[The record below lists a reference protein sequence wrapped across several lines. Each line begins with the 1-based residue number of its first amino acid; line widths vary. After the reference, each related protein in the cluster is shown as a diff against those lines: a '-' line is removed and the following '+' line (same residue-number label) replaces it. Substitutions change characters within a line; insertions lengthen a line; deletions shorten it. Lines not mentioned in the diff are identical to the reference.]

1 MTLFIIGFALLLG
14 LIITLEVKSRKRE
27 KGNDQKYFDI
37 ATNAIADEL
46 IKFVEQTRESID
58 GLGYDTYR
66 KFVMLYAKGID
77 SIVTIR
83 LKEAKEKGYFER
95 IFFFEGEEHEFY
107 RFDVI
112 KDNEITIVAS
122 PVIPSINK
130 PFKRITIFKNGLFTA
145 LDFVKDEQ
153 SIDIFSIQ
161 TRLKKI
167 TDDLCKSLLTS
178 DSFEG
183 SVKASERL
191 KVLLDE
197 IRKNN
202 HEKTN

>member
-27 KGNDQKYFDI
+27 KESSFRTEN
-37 ATNAIADEL
+37 L
-46 IKFVEQTRESID
+46 IKESCND
-58 GLGYDTYR
+58 YRGRSLYDAKNIRTEIVRYSA
-66 KFVMLYAKGID
+66 MLYIKGVD
-77 SIVTIR
+77 AIVSKEVI
-83 LKEAKEKGYFER
+83 EAKERGYFDK
-95 IFFFEGEEHEFY
+95 IFIHNGKQYKFESFGQIIHDIISIIAKSLDGEPGGLE
-107 RFDVI
+107 V
-112 KDNEITIVAS
+112 
-122 PVIPSINK
+122 
-130 PFKRITIFKNGLFTA
+130 FKIYENGYFIWF
-145 LDFVKDEQ
+145 DFVKDEQ

-167 TDDLCKSLLTS
+167 VDDLCKSLLTS
-178 DSFEG
+178 DSFGG

-191 KVLLDE
+191 KGLLDE

>member
-27 KGNDQKYFDI
+27 KESSFRTEN
-37 ATNAIADEL
+37 L
-46 IKFVEQTRESID
+46 IKESCND
-58 GLGYDTYR
+58 YR
-66 KFVMLYAKGID
+66 GRSLDDVKSLRNEIVRDSAMLYIKGVD
-77 SIVTIR
+77 GIVSKEII
-83 LKEAKEKGYFER
+83 EAKERGYFDKIFIHNGKQYKFER
-95 IFFFEGEEHEFY
+95 FGQIRY
-107 RFDVI
+107 DL
-112 KDNEITIVAS
+112 ITIIAKS
-122 PVIPSINK
+122 LDGEPYGLAG
-130 PFKRITIFKNGLFTA
+130 FKIYENGYFIWF
-145 LDFVKDEQ
+145 DFVKDEQ

-178 DSFEG
+178 DSFEA

-191 KVLLDE
+191 KGLLDE
-197 IRKNN
+197 IRKRN

>member
-27 KGNDQKYFDI
+27 KGNDQKYFNI
-37 ATNAIADEL
+37 TKKALGNQL
-46 IKFVEQTRESID
+46 IKFEERMQNSQDRLEDAI
-58 GLGYDTYR
+58 YR
-66 KFVMLYAKGID
+66 KFAMLYAKGID
-77 SIVTIR
+77 SIATIR

-178 DSFEG
+178 DSFEA
-183 SVKASERL
+183 SVKDSERL
-191 KVLLDE
+191 KGLLDE
-197 IRKNN
+197 IRK
-202 HEKTN
+202 KQP

>member
-1 MTLFIIGFALLLG
+1 MILFIIGFALLLG

-37 ATNAIADEL
+37 TKNALGNQL
-46 IKFVEQTRESID
+46 IKFEERMQNSQDYLEDEI
-58 GLGYDTYR
+58 YR
-66 KFVMLYAKGID
+66 NFATLYAKGID
-77 SIVTIR
+77 SLGTIR
-83 LKEAKEKGYFER
+83 LKEAKEKGYFDR
-95 IFFFEGEEHEFY
+95 NFFFEGAEYKFIGFHLINDY
-107 RFDVI
+107 
-112 KDNEITIVAS
+112 EITIIVS
-122 PVIPSINK
+122 PMALSINA
-130 PFKRITIFKNGLFTA
+130 PFRRITIFKNGLFTA

-167 TDDLCKSLLTS
+167 TDDLCKSLLSS

-183 SVKASERL
+183 SVKASEKL

>member
-27 KGNDQKYFDI
+27 KGNDQKYFNI
-37 ATNAIADEL
+37 TKKALGNQL
-46 IKFVEQTRESID
+46 IKFEERMQNSQDCLEDAI
-58 GLGYDTYR
+58 YR
-66 KFVMLYAKGID
+66 KFAMLYAKGIG
-77 SIVTIR
+77 SIATIR

-107 RFDVI
+107 RFEII

-153 SIDIFSIQ
+153 I
-161 TRLKKI
+161 LKHQKPNQAA
-167 TDDLCKSLLTS
+167 
-178 DSFEG
+178 E
-183 SVKASERL
+183 
-191 KVLLDE
+191 
-197 IRKNN
+197 
-202 HEKTN
+202 